1 MMLSPRSRNP
11 QERIPAADLAYGGQ
25 IPEARGNQGFPLEPP
40 PVSFTCRLRRLNTT
54 VRPLVSGEEDR

>member
-11 QERIPAADLAYGGQ
+11 QERIPAADPAYGGQ
-25 IPEARGNQGFPLEPP
+25 IPEPP